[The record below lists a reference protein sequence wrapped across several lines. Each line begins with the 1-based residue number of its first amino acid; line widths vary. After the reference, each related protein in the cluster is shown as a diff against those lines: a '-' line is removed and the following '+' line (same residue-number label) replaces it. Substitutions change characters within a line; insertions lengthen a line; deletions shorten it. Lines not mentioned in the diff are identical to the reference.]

1 MTFYKYAAESGIKIL
16 ENLKLKV
23 SPPNEFNDPF
33 ELTPKS
39 KFTLTL
45 DGMLNEMKANPD
57 SYRDV
62 HAAMK
67 KDGLTHT
74 FEEFIKI
81 LPAMHS
87 HKFNE
92 FRERMRKKLVE
103 MDMQSINEAS
113 RTLGILC
120 VSKTSRSIPMWSY
133 YANHH
138 KGIAVGLDFSKVGNG
153 LPGIFGKVRYCK
165 SRRGVN
171 PWLVSA
177 NAKWL
182 KQARGVIFTK
192 SQDWLHE
199 AEYRRVF
206 RLKDLIHA
214 TPDQNGNR
222 HFFLDIEGSAIREI
236 VLGCRIDEAYE
247 KRIRTELERR
257 PKTFGHIKLS
267 RCKRHSTRFELEI
280 VSI

>member
-87 HKFNE
+87 HSAAVAHQTA
-92 FRERMRKKLVE
+92 KLV
-103 MDMQSINEAS
+103 
-113 RTLGILC
+113 
-120 VSKTSRSIPMWSY
+120 
-133 YANHH
+133 
-138 KGIAVGLDFSKVGNG
+138 DFA
-153 LPGIFGKVRYCK
+153 F
-165 SRRGVN
+165 RRA
-171 PWLVSA
+171 LVS
-177 NAKWL
+177 
-182 KQARGVIFTK
+182 G
-192 SQDWLHE
+192 
-199 AEYRRVF
+199 
-206 RLKDLIHA
+206 LIH
-214 TPDQNGNR
+214 
-222 HFFLDIEGSAIREI
+222 
-236 VLGCRIDEAYE
+236 
-247 KRIRTELERR
+247 
-257 PKTFGHIKLS
+257 
-267 RCKRHSTRFELEI
+267 
-280 VSI
+280 